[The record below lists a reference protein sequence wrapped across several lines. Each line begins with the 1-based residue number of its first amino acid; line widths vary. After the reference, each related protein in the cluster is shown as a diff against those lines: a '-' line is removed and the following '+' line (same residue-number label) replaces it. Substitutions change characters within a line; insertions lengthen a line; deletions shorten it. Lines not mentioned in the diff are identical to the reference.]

1 MKIAGI
7 VFAGWHYIW
16 FFPVIILAAA
26 IAIYYV
32 YWHHKV
38 IQTLV
43 AHTWMS
49 TLIKHYSLQRSIIK
63 LILWVAGLIFL
74 FIALLRPQWHEKQQM
89 IVQHGRDLMIALDI
103 SRSMLACDIKP
114 NRLTLAKH
122 KINTLVRCLQS
133 ERVGLI
139 LFSGS
144 AFVQCP
150 LTSDYNAFHLFLD
163 HVDVETISS
172 GTTALEVAIKQALDV
187 YSRVANRKHKL
198 LVIFTD
204 GEDFSSNL
212 ANIKQQAL
220 QEGMTIFT
228 IGLGTSE
235 GAPIPL
241 CDEQGRQIGHQKDSR
256 GSVVISRLNE
266 DMLQALSRE
275 SGGIYLRATFD
286 DTDLTQLNK
295 FVQKIEKE
303 KIEEKSVSIMQ
314 DDYMWFAL
322 ISFILFALEWL
333 L

>member
-1 MKIAGI
+1 MKIATI

-16 FFPVIILAAA
+16 FFPVIVLVAAL
-26 IAIYYV
+26 AIYYV

-49 TLIKHYSLQRSIIK
+49 TLIKHYSLSRSIIK
-63 LILWVAGLIFL
+63 VALLIAGLVFL
-74 FIALLRPQWHEKQQM
+74 FIALLRPQWNEKEQM

-103 SRSMLACDIKP
+103 SRSMLACDATP
-114 NRLTLAKH
+114 NRLTVAKQ
-122 KINTLVRCLQS
+122 KINTLLRYLQS

-172 GTTALEVAIKQALDV
+172 GTTALEAAIKQALDV
-187 YSRVANRKHKL
+187 FSRVAQRKHKL

-212 ANIKQQAL
+212 SSIKQQAL
-220 QEGMTIFT
+220 QEGMMIFT
-228 IGLGTSE
+228 IGLGTPE

-241 CDEQGRQIGHQKDSR
+241 CDEQGRSIGHQKDSR

-266 DMLQALSRE
+266 EMLQALSRE
-275 SGGIYLRATFD
+275 SGGMYLRATPD
-286 DTDLTQLNK
+286 DADLVQLNTY
-295 FVQKIEKE
+295 VQKIEKE
-303 KIEEKSVSIMQ
+303 KIEEKSVAIME
-314 DDYMWFAL
+314 DEYMWFAL